1 MKNGRTT
8 IPALRSPED
17 TDVTTW
23 ELPEGAISRLGQGVL
38 LGVEYSSDGGYLAV
52 ATKIGFWIYDT
63 ATMTPRAL
71 WGTERGMFNVATFS
85 HDMRWIATGDQ
96 DGIVKIW
103 DTQNGQCITKIDWGS
118 TRNFNSL
125 LHLHFSSDGQYLAT
139 SGFGHSAVY
148 KWGTNTD
155 TPIMS
160 CTVEDAETKDYRR
173 GYYGDSCFPVSFS
186 PVGNQLAYV
195 TAIDT
200 ITISDVDTGEQIAHF
215 TGHDAPVHS
224 AIFSPCEQYLA
235 TVTLDNEVQV
245 WDIHNESL
253 VMMPTTYEGDRLR
266 LAYTSDGAIRL
277 ANIYEN
283 EVQIWDVLQQ
293 EKLDTFDSPGTTKAA
308 ARFST
313 DGTQFA
319 IANTRG
325 DLQLWKVGSPSTV
338 ALFPEYKP
346 PAFSVIFSQDS
357 KTLVSS
363 YWGTTGKVFWD
374 VASRETRQV
383 LPPLTERNVLRRG
396 MALSPCEELLA
407 VDTDDA
413 NIEVWHIPS
422 ETLIAELTEHE
433 GKGITL
439 AFSPTG
445 EYLVSGGWADEVY
458 VWDAELWEKRHKL
471 IAHTGWVVDIAF
483 HPDGKLFVT
492 SSRDMD
498 GTARLWNVE
507 TGEQVAPLP
516 LPDPLE
522 DTTLYRGEPE
532 EIERVS
538 NGGNLQLQWKRHQR
552 IQSIVFS
559 PCGSLIAAGLGTMIV
574 GGLTNEIRLWDT
586 ATLET
591 RMIIL
596 PSQGTIRPRPWALTF
611 SPCGRYLVSGAWWC
625 SGLDKTPIR
634 IWEVATGEN
643 IHTFWGHASDV
654 QDVAF
659 SPDGTLLASGS
670 FDGTVLLWDMKPFIG
685 S

>member
-1 MKNGRTT
+1 MENRQPLT
-8 IPALRSPED
+8 PALRPIED
-17 TDVTTW
+17 TDITTW
-23 ELPEGAISRLGQGVL
+23 ELPEGAIGRLGQGVL
-38 LGVEYSSDGGYLAV
+38 LGVEYSRDGAYLAV

-63 ATMTPRAL
+63 ARMAPRAL

-148 KWGTNTD
+148 KWGTNID

-160 CTVEDAETKDYRR
+160 CTIEDAEKKDYRR

-186 PVGNQLAYV
+186 PVGNQFAYA

-200 ITISDVDTGEQIAHF
+200 ITISDVDTREQITHF
-215 TGHDAPVHS
+215 TGHNAPVHS
-224 AIFSPCEQYLA
+224 AIFSPCGQYLA

-266 LAYTSDGAIRL
+266 LAYTSDGAIRI
-277 ANIYEN
+277 ASIYEN
-283 EVQIWDVLQQ
+283 EVQIWDVPQQ
-293 EKLDTFDSPGTTKAA
+293 EKLDTFESPGATKAA

-325 DLQLWKVGSPSTV
+325 DLQLWKVESPSTV

-346 PAFSVIFSQDS
+346 AAYSVIFSQDS
-357 KTLVSS
+357 KTLVSNH
-363 YWGTTGKVFWD
+363 WGRSNKIFWD
-374 VASRETRQV
+374 VTSRKTQQV
-383 LPPLTERNVLRRG
+383 LPPLTERNVLRRDI
-396 MALSPCEELLA
+396 ALSPCEELLA
-407 VDTDDA
+407 VDTSDA
-413 NIEVWHIPS
+413 NIEIWHIPS

-433 GKGITL
+433 SNRITL

-445 EYLVSGGWADEVY
+445 KYLVSGGWADEVY
-458 VWDAELWEKRHKL
+458 VWDVESWEQRYSLTVHKN
-471 IAHTGWVVDIAF
+471 WVVDIAF

-492 SSRDMD
+492 SARD

-507 TGEQVAPLP
+507 TGEQIAPLP
-516 LPDPLE
+516 LPDTLE
-522 DTTLYRGEPE
+522 DVTQYRGVPE
-532 EIERVS
+532 EIERAM
-538 NGGNLQLQWKRHQR
+538 NGGRPQWKRHQH

-559 PCGSLIAAGLGTMIV
+559 PCGTLIAGGLGTTIV

-625 SGLDKTPIR
+625 SGLDKAPIR

-643 IHTFWGHASDV
+643 IHTLSGHASDV

-685 S
+685 A

>member
-1 MKNGRTT
+1 MANRRTT

-17 TDVTTW
+17 TDATTW
-23 ELPEGAISRLGQGVL
+23 ELPEGAIGRLGQGVL
-38 LGVEYSSDGGYLAV
+38 LGVEYSSDGAYLAV
-52 ATKIGFWIYDT
+52 ATKIGFWMYDM
-63 ATMTPRAL
+63 ATMAPRAL
-71 WGTERGMFNVATFS
+71 WGTERGMFNVTTFS

-148 KWGTNTD
+148 KWDTNTD

-160 CTVEDAETKDYRR
+160 CTVEDAEKKDYRR

-186 PVGNQLAYV
+186 PVGNQLAYT

-224 AIFSPCEQYLA
+224 AIFSPCGQYLA
-235 TVTLDNEVQV
+235 TATLDNAVQA

-253 VMMPTTYEGDRLR
+253 VMTPTTYEGDRVR
-266 LAYTSDGAIRL
+266 LAYTSDGAIRI
-277 ANIYEN
+277 ANIYED
-283 EVQIWDVLQQ
+283 EVQIWDVPQQ
-293 EKLDTFDSPGTTKAA
+293 EKLDTFDSPGATKNA

-325 DLQLWKVGSPSTV
+325 DLQLWKVESPSTV
-338 ALFPEYKP
+338 ALFSEYKP
-346 PAFSVIFSQDS
+346 AAFSVIFSQDS

-363 YWGTTGKVFWD
+363 YWGTTGKVFSD
-374 VASRETRQV
+374 VASRETRRV
-383 LPPLTERNVLRRG
+383 LPPITERSVLLKD

-407 VDTDDA
+407 VDTNDA

-422 ETLIAELTEHE
+422 ETLVAELTEHE
-433 GKGITL
+433 SKGITL

-445 EYLVSGGWADEVY
+445 KYLVSGGWADEVY
-458 VWDAELWEKRHKL
+458 IWDVESWEKRHSL
-471 IAHTGWVVDIAF
+471 TGHKNWVVDIAF
-483 HPDGKLFVT
+483 HLDGKLFVT
-492 SSRDMD
+492 STRD
-498 GTARLWNVE
+498 GTAQLWNVE

-516 LPDPLE
+516 LPDTLE
-522 DTTLYRGEPE
+522 DATQYRGVPE
-532 EIERVS
+532 EIERAM
-538 NGGNLQLQWKRHQR
+538 NGGRPQWKRHQHIR
-552 IQSIVFS
+552 SIVFS
-559 PCGSLIAAGLGTMIV
+559 PCGSLIAGGLGTTIV

-586 ATLET
+586 DTLET

-625 SGLDKTPIR
+625 RGLDKVPIR

-670 FDGTVLLWDMKPFIG
+670 FDGTILLWDMKPFIG

>member
-1 MKNGRTT
+1 MENKKSLEK
-8 IPALRSPED
+8 ALRPIKD
-17 TDVTTW
+17 TGVTTW
-23 ELPEGAISRLGQGVL
+23 ELPEGAIGRLGQGVL
-38 LGVEYSSDGGYLAV
+38 LGIEYSSDGGYLAV

-63 ATMTPRAL
+63 ATMTSRAL

-160 CTVEDAETKDYRR
+160 CTLEDGKKKDYRR
-173 GYYGDSCFPVSFS
+173 GYYGDRCFPVSFS
-186 PVGNQLAYV
+186 PVGNQLAYA

-224 AIFSPCEQYLA
+224 AIFSPCGQYLA

-253 VMMPTTYEGDRLR
+253 VMTPTTYEGDRIR
-266 LAYTSDGAIRL
+266 LAYTSDGAIRI
-277 ANIYEN
+277 ASIYEK
-283 EVQIWDVLQQ
+283 EVQIWDVSQQ
-293 EKLDTFDSPGTTKAA
+293 EKLDTFDSPGTTKIA

-325 DLQLWKVGSPSTV
+325 DLQLWKVENPSTV
-338 ALFPEYKP
+338 TLFPEYKP
-346 PAFSVIFSQDS
+346 SAYSVVFSRDS

-374 VASRETRQV
+374 VASRETQQV

-407 VDTDDA
+407 VNTDDA

-422 ETLIAELTEHE
+422 ETLVAELTEHE
-433 GKGITL
+433 GKEITL

-445 EYLVSGGWADEVY
+445 KYLVSGGWADEVY
-458 VWDAELWEKRHKL
+458 VWDVESWERRHSL
-471 IAHTGWVVDIAF
+471 IGHKNWVVDIAF
-483 HPDGKLFVT
+483 HPDGKLFVIST
-492 SSRDMD
+492 RD
-498 GTARLWNVE
+498 GAVQLWNVE
-507 TGEQVAPLP
+507 TGKQVAPLP
-516 LPDPLE
+516 LPD
-522 DTTLYRGEPE
+522 TLADVTQYRGVPE
-532 EIERVS
+532 EIERAM
-538 NGGNLQLQWKRHQR
+538 NGGRLQRKQHIR
-552 IQSIVFS
+552 SIVFS
-559 PCGSLIAAGLGTMIV
+559 PCGTLIAGGLGTTTA
-574 GGLTNEIRLWDT
+574 GALTNEIRLWDT

-625 SGLDKTPIR
+625 RGLEKVPIR
-634 IWEVATGEN
+634 IWEVATGEH

-654 QDVAF
+654 QDVTF
-659 SPDGTLLASGS
+659 SPDGALLASGS
-670 FDGTVLLWDMKPFIG
+670 FDGTVLLWDMKPFIAV
-685 S
+685 